1 MIYRDFKGEK
11 LSALGLGTMRMPVVD
26 GKEESIDEEKA
37 REMVDF
43 AMKNGINYYDT
54 AWMYHGGNSERMIGK
69 ILADY
74 PRGSFNLATKFPGNI
89 RENISRVE
97 EIFEEQLRRC
107 RVGYFDFYLFHNVCE
122 INVDNYMDPQYGVM
136 EYLLKQKKEGRIRH
150 LGFSTHGR
158 VDVMR
163 RFMDAYG
170 KDLEF
175 CQIQLN
181 YLDYKFQHAKE
192 KVELIKQYG
201 LPVWVM
207 EPLRGGKL
215 ATVDDK
221 YAAELTA
228 LRPDESVPGWG
239 FRFLQSIP
247 EVTMVLS
254 GMSNLQQLADNIRI
268 FSEDKPLDSHELTAL
283 TGIADKMIGETALP
297 CTGCLR
303 RKANRRQEG
312 MNKGLS
318 RRRIVLNGQDIEYEL
333 QRKQV
338 KNINLRIRQDG
349 TVYVSASPTVSLTVI
364 EKFMQSRSGLILSAI
379 EGAKLA
385 QRPLNDPAGDSIT
398 VLGRELPVTVIQG
411 AGEGVEQKNGRLYVT
426 LKDIS
431 DGDKRRQLVQ
441 KYLDGLCGEVFS
453 EVLDRMYPLIRG
465 WGVKKPEIK
474 LRTMSSRW
482 GSCAYTKG
490 RITINK
496 RLIAY
501 PIAAAEMVT
510 LHELCHFVHPDHSKD
525 FYALLQKLM
534 PDWKAR
540 KKLLSSK

>member
-11 LSALGLGTMRMPVVD
+11 LSALGLGTMRMPVVN
-26 GKEESIDEEKA
+26 GKEESIDEAKA

-43 AMKNGINYYDT
+43 AMQNGINYYDT

-89 RENISRVE
+89 RENIGRVE
-97 EIFEEQLRRC
+97 EIFEEQLRKC

-170 KDLEF
+170 NELEF

-192 KVELIKQYG
+192 KVELIRQYG
-201 LPVWVM
+201 LPLLYRQV
-207 EPLRGGKL
+207 PQGAGY
-215 ATVDDK
+215 T
-221 YAAELTA
+221 YAYRALQRARVFSGRAQGASVAGLHTRRQAA
-228 LRPDESVPGWG
+228 LRLHRLPQLRAGMP
-239 FRFLQSIP
+239 
-247 EVTMVLS
+247 S
-254 GMSNLQQLADNIRI
+254 GDKDIRG
-268 FSEDKPLDSHELTAL
+268 HERLCGKAQDRK
-283 TGIADKMIGETALP
+283 GR
-297 CTGCLR
+297 GCLR

-318 RRRIVLNGQDIEYEL
+318 LRRIVLNGQNIEYEL

-364 EKFMQSRSGLILSAI
+364 EKFMQSRSGLILSAV

-398 VLGRELPVTVIQG
+398 VLGRVLPVTVIQG
-411 AGEGVEQKNGRLYVT
+411 SSQGVERKNGRLYVT

-441 KYLDGLCGEVFS
+441 KYLDGLCAEIFC

-501 PIAAAEMVT
+501 PAAAAEMVT

-525 FYALLQKLM
+525 FYALMQTLM

>member
-1 MIYRDFKGEK
+1 
-11 LSALGLGTMRMPVVD
+11 
-26 GKEESIDEEKA
+26 
-37 REMVDF
+37 
-43 AMKNGINYYDT
+43 
-54 AWMYHGGNSERMIGK
+54 
-69 ILADY
+69 
-74 PRGSFNLATKFPGNI
+74 
-89 RENISRVE
+89 
-97 EIFEEQLRRC
+97 
-107 RVGYFDFYLFHNVCE
+107 
-122 INVDNYMDPQYGVM
+122 
-136 EYLLKQKKEGRIRH
+136 
-150 LGFSTHGR
+150 
-158 VDVMR
+158 
-163 RFMDAYG
+163 
-170 KDLEF
+170 
-175 CQIQLN
+175 
-181 YLDYKFQHAKE
+181 
-192 KVELIKQYG
+192 
-201 LPVWVM
+201 
-207 EPLRGGKL
+207 
-215 ATVDDK
+215 
-221 YAAELTA
+221 
-228 LRPDESVPGWG
+228 
-239 FRFLQSIP
+239 
-247 EVTMVLS
+247 
-254 GMSNLQQLADNIRI
+254 
-268 FSEDKPLDSHELTAL
+268 
-283 TGIADKMIGETALP
+283 
-297 CTGCLR
+297 
-303 RKANRRQEG
+303 

-411 AGEGVEQKNGRLYVT
+411 SNQGV
-426 LKDIS
+426 
-431 DGDKRRQLVQ
+431 
-441 KYLDGLCGEVFS
+441 

-525 FYALLQKLM
+525 FYALMQTLM